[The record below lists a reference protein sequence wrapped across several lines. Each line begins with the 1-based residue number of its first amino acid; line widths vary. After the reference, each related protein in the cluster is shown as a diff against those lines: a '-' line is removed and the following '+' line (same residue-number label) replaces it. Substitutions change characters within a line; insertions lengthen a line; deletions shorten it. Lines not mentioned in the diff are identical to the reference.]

1 MSAEAA
7 IFTRTWQVGSR
18 KVTMTL
24 PRLPSGKP
32 GVVAMEWDGSVPK
45 RMGNAEWQQYRAGRD
60 AALADLARELGL
72 NIAVVDA

>member
-24 PRLPSGKP
+24 PRLPTGKP
-32 GVVAMEWDGSVPK
+32 GAVAMEWDGSVP
-45 RMGNAEWQQYRAGRD
+45 RHMSRDEWHQYRAGRN
-60 AALADLARELGL
+60 AAMADLARELGL